1 MRRSR
6 LPTVARQL
14 LAEIPDAD
22 LLERYVQ
29 HRADDAFAQLVTRYS
44 RLVWGQC
51 RNLLP
56 GDADADDAFQATFLT
71 LARSAKSIRPGAP
84 LGPWLHG
91 VAYRVCG
98 NARRAMGRR
107 AKREKACATPEADRP
122 VADSTWEAAF
132 AAVSEEVQKLPEA
145 QRTAFVLCCIEGRAT
160 TEAAASLGQ
169 KLGTFS
175 ARLTRAKQTLLDR
188 LAKRGLGASILALGG
203 ITGTV
208 AVAPAALIARTLAL
222 VPSGVT
228 IPSSVLTLTQGVTGM
243 IMLRFKLLVAGVL
256 VATGLG
262 LSFGG
267 GWSGEATAQVAGTT
281 ATKPVPP
288 KEDVAVAQLKAELEK
303 VKAMLAKAEADAA
316 KKAMDDKVERSK
328 RFKRNEL
335 DFDLQR
341 DPKEKPALVT
351 NFEYEPVPKE
361 GLTDFEELLA
371 NREKAGWSFVGQ
383 VTIKGS
389 GPEEKLVFRKLP
401 TPPKSPG
408 FYPNVPSPAGMMPPK
423 AIEGLPGMMPPKA
436 IDPTIPTLPGS
447 PGGLMP
453 PRAIDPATPV
463 SPFVPGVG
471 LPAKP
476 PLASG
481 LPPVPHAGASPIAP
495 AASKK
500 SRVGSISVNGND
512 TTSKEVIAALIGI
525 KPGEVFDMAKVVR
538 AEENLANSGL
548 LAKPPKV
555 EVVSSG
561 LGSDHQDL
569 VVTLKENPR
578 DKGPVVDAQRQ
589 LDQARIAQ
597 LEKLLAEYQA
607 GKAPGKTDLGKCY
620 YRSED
625 FGNWELP
632 QLIDVL
638 GKVFADEIKAKKF
651 NAHFR
656 IESEPGIFTVND
668 ATPDEIRAVT
678 AWLKKLKK

>member
-6 LPTVARQL
+6 LPSVARLL

-132 AAVSEEVQKLPEA
+132 AAVSEDVQKLPEA

-228 IPSSVLTLTQGVTGM
+228 IPSSVLALTQGVTGM
-243 IMLRFKLLVAGVL
+243 MMLRFKLLAAGVM

-262 LSFGG
+262 LSVGG
-267 GWSGEATAQVAGTT
+267 GWSGEATAQVVGGTP
-281 ATKPVPP
+281 AYSP
-288 KEDVAVAQLKAELEK
+288 KTEPNIAKLQADLER
-303 VKAMLAKAEADAA
+303 AKANLTQAEAEAA
-316 KKAMDDKVERSK
+316 KKAIERKLVELRHEDDLATTAKE
-328 RFKRNEL
+328 
-335 DFDLQR
+335 QAT
-341 DPKEKPALVT
+341 PK
-351 NFEYEPVPKE
+351 FEYEPLPK
-361 GLTDFEELLA
+361 GGVTAGTFEAKIAE
-371 NREKAGWSFVGQ
+371 REKNGWSFVGE
-383 VTIKGS
+383 VSIHDKEKGVQAM
-389 GPEEKLVFRKLP
+389 LVFRKQ
-401 TPPKSPG
+401 
-408 FYPNVPSPAGMMPPK
+408 
-423 AIEGLPGMMPPKA
+423 
-436 IDPTIPTLPGS
+436 
-447 PGGLMP
+447 
-453 PRAIDPATPV
+453 PV
-463 SPFVPGVG
+463 NKQTNH
-471 LPAKP
+471 L
-476 PLASG
+476 
-481 LPPVPHAGASPIAP
+481 
-495 AASKK
+495 
-500 SRVGSISVNGND
+500 
-512 TTSKEVIAALIGI
+512 
-525 KPGEVFDMAKVVR
+525 
-538 AEENLANSGL
+538 
-548 LAKPPKV
+548 V
-555 EVVSSG
+555 E
-561 LGSDHQDL
+561 
-569 VVTLKENPR
+569 
-578 DKGPVVDAQRQ
+578 QRGQ
-589 LDQARIAQ
+589 TAR
-597 LEKLLAEYQA
+597 
-607 GKAPGKTDLGKCY
+607 
-620 YRSED
+620 
-625 FGNWELP
+625 
-632 QLIDVL
+632 
-638 GKVFADEIKAKKF
+638 
-651 NAHFR
+651 
-656 IESEPGIFTVND
+656 
-668 ATPDEIRAVT
+668 
-678 AWLKKLKK
+678 

>member
-29 HRADDAFAQLVTRYS
+29 DRTDDAFAQLVTRYS

-208 AVAPAALIARTLAL
+208 AVAPAALIERTLAL

-228 IPSSVLTLTQGVTGM
+228 IPSSVLALTQGVTGM
-243 IMLRFKLLVAGVL
+243 MMLRFKLLAAGVM

-267 GWSGEATAQVAGTT
+267 GWSGEAAAQYVRETP
-281 ATKPVPP
+281 ATKSAPP
-288 KEDVAVAQLKAELEK
+288 KGDANVEKLKADLER
-303 VKAMLAKAEADAA
+303 ARFALFEAEAEARLA
-316 KKAMDDKVERSK
+316 VERDTQIK
-328 RFKRNEL
+328 RLGREL
-335 DFDLQR
+335 DL
-341 DPKEKPALVT
+341 PVKY
-351 NFEYEPVPKE
+351 EYEPVPKE
-361 GLTDFEELLA
+361 GLTDFEERLA
-371 NREKAGWSFVGQ
+371 KREKAGWSFVGQ
-383 VTIKGS
+383 VTIKGF

-401 TPPKSPG
+401 LPPKATGFNPAVAPPG
-408 FYPNVPSPAGMMPPK
+408 GMIPPKATEVPPTPAVPGRPGELMPPK
-423 AIEGLPGMMPPKA
+423 TTDPTEKVDPLNRGPGLPIKPPVA
-436 IDPTIPTLPGS
+436 PGS
-447 PGGLMP
+447 PP
-453 PRAIDPATPV
+453 P
-463 SPFVPGVG
+463 PG
-471 LPAKP
+471 A
-476 PLASG
+476 
-481 LPPVPHAGASPIAP
+481 AP
-495 AASKK
+495 APAISIPVEW
-500 SRVGSISVNGND
+500 SRD
-512 TTSKEVIAALIGI
+512 
-525 KPGEVFDMAKVVR
+525 
-538 AEENLANSGL
+538 AE
-548 LAKPPKV
+548 
-555 EVVSSG
+555 
-561 LGSDHQDL
+561 
-569 VVTLKENPR
+569 
-578 DKGPVVDAQRQ
+578 
-589 LDQARIAQ
+589 RIAK
-597 LEKLLAEYQA
+597 LETELKAMMAQVEALRSELKMRPKSADKPEPVRRHTVSFTKKDYGAWDPVDLMEVLVKLLAEDA
-607 GKAPGKTDLGKCY
+607 KEAKTRGQISLVKEQDG
-620 YRSED
+620 
-625 FGNWELP
+625 
-632 QLIDVL
+632 
-638 GKVFADEIKAKKF
+638 
-651 NAHFR
+651 
-656 IESEPGIFTVND
+656 FTVSG
-668 ATPDEIRAVT
+668 T
-678 AWLKKLKK
+678 AETVAAAKEWVRKLKK